1 MLDDAR
7 PSLYRMSSSD
17 ASLDHARQ
25 LDAADPLAGLRARFH
40 APLGGA
46 IYLDGN
52 SLGLLSR
59 DAEASV
65 RRVLDEWKTL
75 AIGGWLDAQPPWF
88 TMAEE
93 LAARVAAVVGA
104 QPGEVAVTNST
115 TVNLHQLLAT
125 LYRPGPRPKVLAFAD
140 EFPSDLYA
148 LASHLRLR
156 GRDPARDL
164 VLVPAGDNGLIDE
177 QIVLRAWRDDPEIGL
192 AVLPAVVYTTGQ
204 LLDVPALAASARE
217 AGVCLGLD
225 LSHSVGVVPHALSE
239 DGVDFAFWC
248 HYKYLNA
255 GPGAVGGLFL
265 NARHEAHPPGMAG
278 WWGAYKGSQFDM
290 AREMTPA
297 RGAAGLQ
304 VGTPPVLGMAAL
316 EGALTLTETAGM
328 DRVREK
334 SLRLTAY
341 LMAQLEARL
350 PWVEEGF
357 RFANPWEDQR
367 RGGHVAL
374 VHREAARLC
383 RALRDAG
390 VITDFRAPDIVR
402 FAPVPLYNSFADCHG
417 AVERLRAILSARSY
431 ENYPLE
437 RALVP

>member
-1 MLDDAR
+1 MH
-7 PSLYRMSSSD
+7 D
-17 ASLDHARQ
+17 ASLAHARQ

-40 APLGGA
+40 APPGSA
-46 IYLDGN
+46 VYLDGN
-52 SLGLLSR
+52 SLGLLSL
-59 DAEASV
+59 DAEGSV

-75 AIGGWLDAQPPWF
+75 AIGGWLDARPPWF
-88 TMAEE
+88 SMAEQ
-93 LAARVAAVVGA
+93 LAARVAALVGA
-104 QPGEVAVTNST
+104 QPEEAAVTNST

-125 LYRPGPRPKVLAFAD
+125 LYQPGDSSGTARPKILAFAD

-148 LASHLRLR
+148 IASHLRLR
-156 GRDPARDL
+156 GRDPAHDL
-164 VLVPAGDNGLIDE
+164 VLVPAGDDGLIDE
-177 QIVLRAWRDDPEIGL
+177 QIVLRIWREQPDIGL

-204 LLDVPALAASARE
+204 LLDVPTLAAGARE

-225 LSHSVGVVPHALSE
+225 LSHSVGVVPHALSA

-255 GPGAVGGLFL
+255 GPGAVGGLYL
-265 NARHEAHPPGMAG
+265 NARHADHPPGLAG
-278 WWGAYKGSQFDM
+278 WWGTDKGTQFDM
-290 AREMTPA
+290 AREMIPA

-316 EGALTLTETAGM
+316 EGALALTETAGIA
-328 DRVREK
+328 RLREK
-334 SLRLTAY
+334 SLALTAY
-341 LMAQLEARL
+341 LMLQMEARL
-350 PWVEEGF
+350 PWAEEGF
-357 RFANPWEDQR
+357 RFANPSEGQR

-383 RALRDAG
+383 RALKDAG

-402 FAPVPLYNSFADCHG
+402 FAPVPLYNSFEDCHV
-417 AVERLRAILSARSY
+417 AVERLRAIVSERKY
-431 ENYPLE
+431 ENYPLM